1 MRPLRGAGAD
11 RTDCE
16 RYEREREGESAPTFR
31 PRAPC
36 AAHIRH
42 GLLVWPARRRRPP
55 AARRGG
61 RRACA
66 TRGARGGRQIRGQ
79 PRGGIALS
87 SIRGPVAVVAVAGR
101 ARQGKSYLLNALL
114 RSRRGAGFAVGA
126 TQRPCTKGVWMWSHP
141 IQMQG
146 YHLVSGEGGGGWA
159 ERRGRVRAPSN
170 PLPSPSPPQV
180 LLDTEGIDAYDQ
192 TGRYSTQIFE
202 LAVLLSR

>member
-1 MRPLRGAGAD
+1 MASWFGLRGAA
-11 RTDCE
+11 
-16 RYEREREGESAPTFR
+16 AP
-31 PRAPC
+31 P
-36 AAHIRH
+36 
-42 GLLVWPARRRRPP
+42 PP
-55 AARRGG
+55 AAAGG
-61 RRACA
+61 APVQLVA
-66 TRGARGGRQIRGQ
+66 LGADGKLEVN
-79 PRGGIALS
+79 PAAASALS

-114 RSRRGAGFAVGA
+114 RSRRGAGFAVGP

-192 TGRYSTQIFE
+192 TGRYSTQIFA